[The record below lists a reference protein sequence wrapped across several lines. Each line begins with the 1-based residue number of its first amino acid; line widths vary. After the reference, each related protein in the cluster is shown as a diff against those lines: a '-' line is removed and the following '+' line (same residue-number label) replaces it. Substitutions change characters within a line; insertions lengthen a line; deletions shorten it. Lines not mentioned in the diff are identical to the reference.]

1 MHPLL
6 LLINFSRKLIQLPKK
21 SIEAWPHGQRL
32 LRSALLVGRM
42 VRMATFKMRAFIWQ
56 TKRLF
61 LLSPTAESW
70 VLLLFGK
77 CCKMHCSRRWGLH
90 NFLSSAL
97 DDDILALLRLESHPS
112 QIFRPRE
119 FFTIF
124 FSPIL
129 FWYVCFLL
137 TICCWFLLN
146 DGEWSRR
153 GGERNARMCES
164 RTEALTYQHVRVH
177 FHSHHHCHR
186 QCQCHRHRHRHVT
199 GALNARPAAKEAKVS
214 TLLTRFHGL
223 LLPCFGR

>member
-124 FSPIL
+124 FSPHFIL
-129 FWYVCFLL
+129 VCVLPVDNLL
-137 TICCWFLLN
+137 LVSC
-146 DGEWSRR
+146 ERR
-153 GGERNARMCES
+153 GMEPERR
-164 RTEALTYQHVRVH
+164 RTKCPDVRVP
-177 FHSHHHCHR
+177 HR
-186 QCQCHRHRHRHVT
+186 GTH
-199 GALNARPAAKEAKVS
+199 LS
-214 TLLTRFHGL
+214 TC
-223 LLPCFGR
+223 PCPFP

>member
-42 VRMATFKMRAFIWQ
+42 VRMATFKMRTFIWQ

-61 LLSPTAESW
+61 LLSPGSCCCLGNAAKCIAVVGEVCIISCRQHWTTTS
-70 VLLLFGK
+70 LLS
-77 CCKMHCSRRWGLH
+77 CDWSRIQVKSFVH
-90 NFLSSAL
+90 ANF
-97 DDDILALLRLESHPS
+97 S
-112 QIFRPRE
+112 Q
-119 FFTIF
+119 FFF
-124 FSPIL
+124 PPIL

-137 TICCWFLLN
+137 TICCWFLVN